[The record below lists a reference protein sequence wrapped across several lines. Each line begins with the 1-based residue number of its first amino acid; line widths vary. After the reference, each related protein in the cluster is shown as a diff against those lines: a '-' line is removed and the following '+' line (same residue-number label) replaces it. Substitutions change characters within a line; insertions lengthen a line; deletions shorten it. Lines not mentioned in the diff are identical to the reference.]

1 MWIHVKQHKFTRL
14 SLQKRIDIYFSDEE
28 SVKSFAGLAL
38 FLGTD
43 TNALARM
50 LADSRFA
57 DILALAGTH
66 IEKDIIENGLKG
78 KYNATMSSFL
88 LKTVFGY
95 SEKGGETAGDVR
107 VEVSE
112 ELKRYAV

>member
-1 MWIHVKQHKFTRL
+1 MKQHQFTRKN
-14 SLQKRIDIYFSDEE
+14 LQRQIDEYFCDEE

-38 FLGTD
+38 FQGTD
-43 TNALARM
+43 TNTLALL

-57 DILALAGTH
+57 EPLARAKTH
-66 IEKDIIENGLKG
+66 IEKDIVENGLKG

-95 SEKGGETAGDVR
+95 SEKNEQATGEVR
-107 VEVSE
+107 VEVAE
-112 ELKRYAV
+112 ELKKYAV